1 MFVCAEACPLCAI
14 TQSPPRKSSF
24 KKQMGEEVRARQAR
38 GGRVEGSIKKR
49 ALLPLW
55 QSGQEDSL
63 FHSSPV
69 PPSLRWES
77 SLLWHCFS
85 SKATFDLHLGD
96 IYLQWTSKA
105 AERQSRT
112 CQGLSLRRDSWNKSV
127 PVAWETRPRPQGI
140 LSGMDA
146 ARLSCR
152 CSARS
157 QTFCLFFLTARNSHL
172 RRREQCSQ
180 PPLCCVWWRELGAGA
195 RAHIN
200 SCRLSPLC
208 FGTSQAPLCNCLMKH
223 PRPVCQH
230 KLHS

>member
-14 TQSPPRKSSF
+14 TQSPPTKSSF

-38 GGRVEGSIKKR
+38 GGRVEGSIKKG

-127 PVAWETRPRPQGI
+127 PIAWETRPRPQGI

-146 ARLSCR
+146 ARLSCQESDFLPFLSH
-152 CSARS
+152 CMQLPS
-157 QTFCLFFLTARNSHL
+157 QKERAMLPASLV
-172 RRREQCSQ
+172 
-180 PPLCCVWWRELGAGA
+180 LCMVA
-195 RAHIN
+195 RAWRRSTCAH
-200 SCRLSPLC
+200 
-208 FGTSQAPLCNCLMKH
+208 
-223 PRPVCQH
+223 
-230 KLHS
+230 